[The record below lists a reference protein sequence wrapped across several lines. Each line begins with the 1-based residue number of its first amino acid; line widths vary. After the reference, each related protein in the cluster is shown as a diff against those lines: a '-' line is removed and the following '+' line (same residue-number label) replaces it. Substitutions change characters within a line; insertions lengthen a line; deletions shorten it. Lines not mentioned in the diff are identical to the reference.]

1 MRIPS
6 KRKRLYLRLRPWLWL
21 RTATIFHDV
30 IAVLMAWLGAF
41 WLRFNFDVPADHWN
55 AALKFLPV
63 VLIMQQAVFFVFRL
77 DRITARF
84 ASLPDLVHII
94 EAALLANSLT
104 ALVLFAWNR
113 LSGVPRSVFVL
124 DFLLLVFLLGGI
136 RLAFRLYKD
145 GFMPK
150 KSGPTAL
157 IVGAGQAG
165 EQLVRDLLR
174 QGHQAYRPVGF
185 LDDDRLKIGK
195 EISGI
200 RVLGRTRELPRLVR
214 QLDVEMVMFA
224 MPSASRR
231 IIKRL
236 TELCRD
242 ADVPYRTL
250 PSTHDLISGQITV
263 SALREV
269 TIDDLLGREPVKLDW
284 RGIRA
289 QIAHQ
294 VVLISGAGGSI
305 GSELCRQIARL
316 SPEMVILLEI
326 SEYNLYQI
334 EMELR
339 EQYPELSVQA
349 VLGDIREQERL
360 ERVFAQMRPTIV
372 FHAAAYKHVPLVE
385 LNPGTGVQIN
395 VAGTQILAD
404 TAARYGATKFVMIS
418 TDKAVN
424 PTSVMGASKR
434 IAEIY
439 CQNLD
444 SRAETAFVTTRFG
457 NVLGSSG
464 SVVPLFK
471 RQIEAGGPVTVTHP
485 EIERYFMTIS
495 EACQLV
501 LQAAIIGQG
510 GEIFVLDMG
519 EPVKIQELAKQVIRL
534 SGLIPEKDIPIV
546 YTGLRPG
553 EKLFEELFHPDERL
567 RTTTHPKIM
576 LARSRHLDWTWLQA
590 QMRRLERACT
600 EGESREIRRFLRSIV
615 PEYSFPD
622 IQARGEIQPPRHAD
636 REESR

>member
-1 MRIPS
+1 
-6 KRKRLYLRLRPWLWL
+6 
-21 RTATIFHDV
+21 
-30 IAVLMAWLGAF
+30 
-41 WLRFNFDVPADHWN
+41 
-55 AALKFLPV
+55 
-63 VLIMQQAVFFVFRL
+63 
-77 DRITARF
+77 
-84 ASLPDLVHII
+84 
-94 EAALLANSLT
+94 
-104 ALVLFAWNR
+104 
-113 LSGVPRSVFVL
+113 
-124 DFLLLVFLLGGI
+124 
-136 RLAFRLYKD
+136 
-145 GFMPK
+145 
-150 KSGPTAL
+150 
-157 IVGAGQAG
+157 
-165 EQLVRDLLR
+165 
-174 QGHQAYRPVGF
+174 
-185 LDDDRLKIGK
+185 
-195 EISGI
+195 
-200 RVLGRTRELPRLVR
+200 
-214 QLDVEMVMFA
+214 
-224 MPSASRR
+224 
-231 IIKRL
+231 
-236 TELCRD
+236 
-242 ADVPYRTL
+242 
-250 PSTHDLISGQITV
+250 
-263 SALREV
+263 
-269 TIDDLLGREPVKLDW
+269 
-284 RGIRA
+284 
-289 QIAHQ
+289 
-294 VVLISGAGGSI
+294 
-305 GSELCRQIARL
+305 
-316 SPEMVILLEI
+316 
-326 SEYNLYQI
+326 
-334 EMELR
+334 
-339 EQYPELSVQA
+339 
-349 VLGDIREQERL
+349 
-360 ERVFAQMRPTIV
+360 
-372 FHAAAYKHVPLVE
+372 
-385 LNPGTGVQIN
+385 
-395 VAGTQILAD
+395 
-404 TAARYGATKFVMIS
+404 MIS

-622 IQARGEIQPPRHAD
+622 IQARGEIQPPSACRPG
-636 REESR
+636 RI

>member
-41 WLRFNFDVPADHWN
+41 WLRFNFNIPADYWN
-55 AALKFLPV
+55 TALKFLPF
-63 VLIMQQAVFFVFRL
+63 VLVMQQAVLFVFRL

-84 ASLPDLVHII
+84 ASLPDLLHII

-145 GFMPK
+145 GFMFK
-150 KSGPTAL
+150 KDGLTSL

-174 QGHQAYRPVGF
+174 KGHQAYQPVGF

-214 QLDVEMVMFA
+214 QLDIEMVMFA

-242 ADVPYRTL
+242 ANVPYRTL

-263 SALREV
+263 STLREV

-284 RGIRA
+284 RAIQA

-294 VVLISGAGGSI
+294 VVLIGGAGGSI

-316 SPEMVILLEI
+316 SPSMVILLEI
-326 SEYNLYQI
+326 SEFNLYQI

-339 EQYPELSVQA
+339 EQYPKLCLQA
-349 VLGDIREQERL
+349 VLGDICDHETMK
-360 ERVFAQMRPTIV
+360 RVFALMRPAIV
-372 FHAAAYKHVPLVE
+372 FHSAAYKHVPLVE
-385 LNPGTGVQIN
+385 LNPDTGVQTN
-395 VAGTQILAD
+395 VAGTRILAD
-404 TAARYGATKFVMIS
+404 TAARYGTNKFIMIS

-424 PTSVMGASKR
+424 PTSIMGASKR

-439 CQNLD
+439 CQNFD
-444 SRAETAFVTTRFG
+444 SRSETAFITTRFG

-471 RQIEAGGPVTVTHP
+471 RQIESGGPVTVTHP
-485 EIERYFMTIS
+485 EIERYFMTIP

-501 LQAAIIGQG
+501 LQAATIGQG

-519 EPVKIQELAKQVIRL
+519 EPVKIQELAKQIIRL
-534 SGLIPEKDIPIV
+534 SGLIPEKDIPII

-553 EKLFEELFHPDERL
+553 EKLFEELFHPDEQL

-576 LARSRHLDWTWLQA
+576 LARSRHLDWIWLQA
-590 QMRRLERACT
+590 QMKRLERACT
-600 EGESREIRRFLRSIV
+600 AGDSREIRRCLRSIV

-622 IQARGEIQPPRHAD
+622 TQVRAEIRPLQHARCEK
-636 REESR
+636 SK

>member
-1 MRIPS
+1 MRIPP

-41 WLRFNFDVPADHWN
+41 WLRFNFGIPSDYWN
-55 AALKFLPV
+55 TAIKFLPF
-63 VLIMQQAVFFVFRL
+63 VLVMQQTVLFVFRL

-150 KSGPTAL
+150 KSGLTAL

-284 RGIRA
+284 QNIRA
-289 QIAHQ
+289 QITHQ
-294 VVLISGAGGSI
+294 VVLVSGAGGSI
-305 GSELCRQIARL
+305 GGELCRQIARL
-316 SPEMVILLEI
+316 NPSMVILLEI

-339 EQYPELSVQA
+339 GQYPELSVQA
-349 VLGDIREQERL
+349 VLGDICEQERL
-360 ERVFAQMRPTIV
+360 ERVFAQTRPTIV

-485 EIERYFMTIS
+485 EIERYFMTIP

-501 LQAAIIGQG
+501 LQAATIGQG

-519 EPVKIQELAKQVIRL
+519 EPVKIQELAKQIIRL

-546 YTGLRPG
+546 YIGLRPG

-590 QMRRLERACT
+590 QMRRLERACI
-600 EGESREIRRFLRSIV
+600 EGESAEIKRFLRSIV
-615 PEYSFPD
+615 PEYSFSD
-622 IQARGEIQPPRHAD
+622 IQAHGEIQPPRHAD
-636 REESR
+636 LEESK